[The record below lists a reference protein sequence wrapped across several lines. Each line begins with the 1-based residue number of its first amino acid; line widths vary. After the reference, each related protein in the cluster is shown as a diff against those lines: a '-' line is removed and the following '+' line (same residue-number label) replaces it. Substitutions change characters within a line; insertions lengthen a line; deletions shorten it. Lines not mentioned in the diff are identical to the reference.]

1 MTSVKVKFRPSAP
14 EGKSGSVY
22 YRIIHARMVRSITT
36 DIKISSDAWDDA
48 ASMPCLVEHRET
60 VLADISRI
68 HRIIA
73 SFEASGLTFSADDI
87 VWRYRCARST
97 ASLSVYMAR
106 IIDSLKAAGRLR
118 TAETYGSTLRS
129 FTTFR
134 AETGA
139 SLDILLDAF
148 SPTVAEAYQD
158 WMRRRGLVPNTTS
171 FYLRILRAVYRRAV
185 AEGIT
190 DDKNPFNCV
199 YTGIDDT
206 VKRALTLPQ
215 LRRLCHLD
223 LAATPALDFAR
234 DMFMMS
240 FYLRGMSFID
250 MACLRKTDLCAGRIT
265 YRRRKTGRLLSIRW
279 TAEMQALV
287 DKYPASESPFLLP
300 LVSPGSTSVYA
311 SYRRTA
317 SRINA
322 RLHTIAGRMH
332 LPLHLTMYVA
342 RHSWASVAYRKG
354 VAMSVI
360 SEGMGHSSEATTRI
374 YLASLDTATIDRANS
389 LIIRSL

>member
-1 MTSVKVKFRPSAP
+1 MTSVKVKFRPSDAK
-14 EGKSGSVY
+14 GKSGSVY
-22 YRIIHARMVRSITT
+22 YQIIHARVVRRINPG
-36 DIKISSDAWDDA
+36 IAISSDAWDEA
-48 ASMPCLVEHRET
+48 ASMPCLAELRET
-60 VLADISRI
+60 ILADITRI
-68 HRIIA
+68 RRIIA
-73 SFEASGLTFSADDI
+73 YFEGSGLSFSADDV
-87 VWRYRCARST
+87 VWRYRCACST
-97 ASLSVYMAR
+97 ATLSVYMAR
-106 IIDSLKAAGRLR
+106 IIDSLKGAGRLR
-118 TAETYGSTLRS
+118 TAETYGATLRS

-134 AETGA
+134 ADTGA
-139 SLDILLDAF
+139 VADIVLDAF
-148 SPTVAEAYQD
+148 TPAVAEAYQD

-190 DDKNPFNCV
+190 DDKNPFSCV
-199 YTGIDDT
+199 YTGIDET

-223 LAATPALDFAR
+223 LTGAPALDFAR

-240 FYLRGMSFID
+240 FYLRGMSFVD

-279 TAEMQALV
+279 TAEMQAIV

-300 LVSPGSTSVYA
+300 LVSPGSTSVHA

-322 RLHTIAGRMH
+322 GLHTIACRMH

-342 RHSWASVAYRKG
+342 RHSWASIAYRKG

-360 SEGMGHSSEATTRI
+360 SEGMGHTSEATTRI